1 MFLCHTLLLLILLVL
16 WKSLIFF
23 WSERFKRTPEKLI
36 KEIVFATGISKW
48 FYQTTF
54 QGFAKATKHFKET
67 FEISNWTFLGESRF
81 LRDNHLMI
89 YVIKLT
95 RSSQTFIFTL
105 LCGASKGFM
114 NALKAF
120 IKPFE
125 APQRSENKSLT

>member
-1 MFLCHTLLLLILLVL
+1 M
-16 WKSLIFF
+16 
-23 WSERFKRTPEKLI
+23 I

-48 FYQTTF
+48 FYQTIF

-67 FEISNWTFLGESRF
+67 VLKYPSELFLGQSRF

-105 LCGASKGFM
+105 FCGASKGFM
-114 NALKAF
+114 KALKAF